1 MIELT
6 IKVEHINYEDL
17 ADLLL
22 PMLMEQ
28 VPKEGLAGYLLR
40 SPDKTE
46 ALVKELLSRS
56 DCPVEFMTPTNSD
69 KVWREEY
76 LVGRFEYNYVDEN
89 NTVEHFNAFNAYD
102 ELERAVLYARA
113 NPNLT
118 ILKKVYIKQ
127 DFD

>member
-46 ALVKELLSRS
+46 ALVKELLSRMPQS
-56 DCPVEFMTPTNSD
+56 Q
-69 KVWREEY
+69 R
-76 LVGRFEYNYVDEN
+76 
-89 NTVEHFNAFNAYD
+89 D
-102 ELERAVLYARA
+102 ELLV
-113 NPNLT
+113 
-118 ILKKVYIKQ
+118 KYINRNSGKAM
-127 DFD
+127 DKLEDMAAKNGVSIKLRDISAKTL